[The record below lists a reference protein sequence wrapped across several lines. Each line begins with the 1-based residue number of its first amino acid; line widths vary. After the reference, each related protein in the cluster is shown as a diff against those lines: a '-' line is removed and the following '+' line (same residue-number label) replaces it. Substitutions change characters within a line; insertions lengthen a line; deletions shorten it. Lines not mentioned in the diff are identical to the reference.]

1 MSNKTLKIKY
11 ILAVLAMMVACHSAS
26 ADNDGIAQ
34 QHSIIIRNSDNY
46 TTDKGL
52 SSNNAQSVTIDD
64 SGLLWI
70 GTDDG
75 VNSFDGYQFKIY
87 RPNQDD
93 TTSIHGKRICDV
105 QEINENLIW
114 MATSDGGVSEYDKRI
129 DVFTDIHSVFNCE
142 RDDLYKAHGICRL
155 GDCVYI
161 AYERYIAKYNLIT
174 RTQKCIPLPQGRKYS
189 GIKIDNMKMV
199 PINDYT
205 IAILYGKT
213 TIYILNTAFESI
225 RTMKFTDRYVHD
237 ICKKDENEMYVC
249 SAKGLATYNLH
260 TKVLRSEP
268 AFDGE
273 EIQAIGL
280 DHSDGF
286 WLAYNNNKLAKW
298 SPDTRT
304 KILVDNSLEFFNQQ
318 TFVYDILEDE
328 NGILWIATNNR
339 GVLKLDTKHSKINNI
354 HIESQLPDNYITE
367 SIWAE
372 NDSSVWAACGTN
384 GILHINPKY
393 STSSIIPIPH
403 RNVYSI
409 CIRQNG
415 EMYLGTT
422 TGLIKRDDKK
432 KEGYVDID
440 FPKAMTDTLER
451 VIINHMCEDCL
462 GNIWLATQIGLFR
475 YNGIDITYLPDAC
488 NGVENVNT
496 VFEDS
501 DGRIWCGTN
510 SGSFVKETTNEFFE
524 QTKAYEINKGSN
536 NNTLSFAE
544 FGNRILIGT
553 TAGVLVY
560 NKETHRVQ
568 PAVFN
573 DYFGNT
579 PIYSIV
585 CDDYGIIW
593 LSTNNG
599 VGYYDNNYKQTY
611 LFDHSDGLTY
621 YGNECRKFSMFNNKI
636 YFGHATELN
645 VINVN
650 MTRINNRP
658 PKTFVSDVT
667 YGQSGEQERAKMQ
680 NDSTFAVKFLM
691 KATLRIKVASS
702 DFTMPQRNEFMYKV
716 DNGNWTHLQNT
727 NEIILSGF
735 MPGNYTISL
744 RSTNSDKIWTY
755 NVTKIYIYIAP
766 PLWGSK
772 AAILFYIIV
781 LISITWFLLDIRFRG
796 MKKKMKQMETE
807 ARAKKVVEAQRNRL
821 AKIHKDQTDSINY
834 AKRIQRSLMPGENEV
849 NSRFNK
855 FFVYYKPKDIVS
867 GDFYCFYQR
876 DGKTFIVAADC
887 TGHGV
892 PGAFLSI
899 IGINQLNN
907 IIMKRYED
915 DAGRILT
922 LLHREMHNTIFKSES
937 DYEEFN
943 EGMDLTI
950 CVVDYKNMRINF
962 AGAMNDLYIIRDN
975 EITTV
980 RGDRQSIGTNVSL
993 DHNAQ
998 TPEYTSHDVECRS
1011 GDMFYMF
1018 SDGYVDQFG
1027 GPEQKK
1033 FKHRRFKH
1041 LLMNIHK
1048 LPARDQKIIL
1058 NQKHE
1063 EWKGN
1068 NEQTD
1073 DISIIGFEP
1082 WV

>member
-1 MSNKTLKIKY
+1 MSSTSLKIKY
-11 ILAVLAMMVACHSAS
+11 ILVLLLFAVTCHLAS
-26 ADNDGIAQ
+26 ANSDGVAQ
-34 QHSIIIRNSDNY
+34 QHAIVIRNFDSYSTDN
-46 TTDKGL
+46 GL
-52 SSNNAQSVTIDD
+52 SSNNAQSVTIDN

-75 VNSFDGYQFKIY
+75 VNSFDGYQFKVY

-93 TTSIHGKRICDV
+93 TISIRGKSICDV

-114 MATSDGGVSEYDKRI
+114 IATSDGGVSEYDKRV
-129 DVFTDIHSVFNCE
+129 DVFTDINSIFDCE
-142 RDDLYKAHGICRL
+142 RKDLYQSHGICRL
-155 GDCVYI
+155 GDCIYI
-161 AYERYIAKYNLIT
+161 AYERFIAKYDLVNK
-174 RTQKCIPLPQGRKYS
+174 TQKCIPLPQGRKYA
-189 GIKIDNMKMV
+189 GLKLRNMKMV

-205 IAILYGKT
+205 IIISLAKT
-213 TIYILNTAFESI
+213 TLYVFNTETETV
-225 RTMKFTDRYVHD
+225 RTMKFRDRYVHD
-237 ICKKDENEMYVC
+237 ICKGEENELYIC
-249 SAKGLATYNLH
+249 STKGLAIYNIL
-260 TKVLRSEP
+260 TKTLRSEP
-268 AFDGE
+268 AFDGI

-280 DHSDGF
+280 DHSDGY
-286 WLAYNNNKLAKW
+286 WLAYNNNRIAKW
-298 SPDTRT
+298 SPETRT
-304 KILVDNSLEFFNQQ
+304 KIVVDNSPDFFTKQS
-318 TFVYDILEDE
+318 FVYDILEDE

-339 GVLKLDTKHSKINNI
+339 GVLKLDTKHSKIANL
-354 HIESQLPDNYITE
+354 HVESTMPDSYATE
-367 SIWAE
+367 GIFAESANAIWF
-372 NDSSVWAACGTN
+372 ACGIN
-384 GILHINPKY
+384 GLLKVDPE
-393 STSSIIPIPH
+393 TATAEQIPVPLK
-403 RNVYSI
+403 NVYSV
-409 CIRQNG
+409 CIRENG
-415 EMYLGTT
+415 ETFVGTT
-422 TGLIKRDDKK
+422 TGLLTYNRTT
-432 KEGYVDID
+432 KEFTPIP
-440 FPKAMTDTLER
+440 FPQAMTDTLER
-451 VIINHMCEDCL
+451 VIVNHMCEDCL
-462 GNIWLATQIGLFR
+462 GNIWLATQVGLFR
-475 YNGIDITYLPDAC
+475 YNGVDITCVPDAS
-488 NGVENVNT
+488 NGTEDVNT

-501 DGRIWCGTN
+501 DGRIWSGTTT
-510 SGSFVKETTNEFFE
+510 GSFVKETTNEFFE
-524 QTKAYEINKGSN
+524 QTKAYEINKGAN

-560 NKETHRVQ
+560 NKETRRIQ

-611 LFDHSDGLTY
+611 LFDHSDGLNY
-621 YGNECRKFSMFNNKI
+621 YGNECRKFSMYDNKI
-636 YFGHATELN
+636 YFGHATDLN

-716 DNGNWTHLQNT
+716 DNGNWTHLRNT

-755 NVTKIYIYIAP
+755 NVTKLYIYIAP
-766 PLWGSK
+766 PLWASK

-907 IIMKRYED
+907 IILKRYED

-922 LLHREMHNTIFKSES
+922 LLHREMHNTIFKSNS

-980 RGDRQSIGTNVSL
+980 RGDRQSIGTNASL
-993 DHNAQ
+993 DRNAQ
-998 TPEYTSHDVECRS
+998 TPEYSSHNVDCRS